1 MGQKIR
7 IKLGYKTLG
16 TTVNYIQM
24 STLSELKTDLTLTLG
39 EEELLIKD
47 PKMREVL
54 VNPLTGRVWQEGDV
68 YTRFYYFFLN

>member
-1 MGQKIR
+1 
-7 IKLGYKTLG
+7 
-16 TTVNYIQM
+16 M
-24 STLSELKTDLTLTLG
+24 STLPELKTDLTLTLG

-68 YTRFYYFFLN
+68 YTRFYYFFLLD